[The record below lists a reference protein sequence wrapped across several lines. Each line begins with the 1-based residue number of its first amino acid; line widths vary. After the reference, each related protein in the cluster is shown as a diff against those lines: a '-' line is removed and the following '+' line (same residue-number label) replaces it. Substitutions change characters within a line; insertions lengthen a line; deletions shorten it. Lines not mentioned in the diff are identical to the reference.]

1 MLGSIFIAER
11 KQRADVSN
19 WAPLVKQRGRRRVR
33 TRAVFSG
40 AEGEERV
47 ASGAGAARRWRR
59 ARQTFQRCFYSC
71 CRKQRESLGA
81 AAARGARRVQGG
93 TKFPGFHAM
102 RSRRVTRRAI
112 RLVQG

>member
-1 MLGSIFIAER
+1 MALPG
-11 KQRADVSN
+11 
-19 WAPLVKQRGRRRVR
+19 PLLCSGGAGGGRGRGVCFAELRVR
-33 TRAVFSG
+33 G
-40 AEGEERV
+40 AWP
-47 ASGAGAARRWRR
+47 SGAGAARRWRR

-112 RLVQG
+112 RLVPG